1 MKYGDL
7 IQFEPIESVVQIR
20 DADEAAAAR
29 QLVQT
34 YVISSEMAE
43 KLTSLVVRVF
53 PARVHGAEI
62 FSVAGE
68 FFQSGHRCSR
78 LQGPPGLDQ
87 CSKDK
92 RGLVSVP

>member
-1 MKYGDL
+1 LCLYLMGL
-7 IQFEPIESVVQIR
+7 NLSNLQI
-20 DADEAAAAR
+20 AAE
-29 QLVQT
+29 LD
-34 YVISSEMAE
+34 
-43 KLTSLVVRVF
+43 RVF